1 MADVETKGPTSGL
14 RLFGI
19 EIRVRISWL
28 VIAVLIAWSLA
39 AGSFPQIYRGLPA
52 SSYWT
57 MAILVV
63 LGLAVSIIL
72 HEMAHSLVGRTFGL
86 SIDRITLFLF
96 GGAAELREE
105 PRTARAELLMAL
117 AGPALSL
124 VLGLLLAL
132 AAGTLDRGDGSAEIV
147 GALGYLATLN
157 LVLAVFNMAP
167 AFPMDGGR
175 VLRAL
180 IWMGTGNL
188 ERATRTAARLG
199 EGFAI
204 LLILTGLAMAL
215 LGMVGNGLW
224 WVLMGLFLRTA
235 ARSSVIEAK
244 ARRVL
249 KGYAANEVMETG
261 VRALP
266 GGMTVEDFVDR
277 GLYAGQHGIYPIT
290 ISGSVIGVVEPASI
304 LATPKGRW
312 ANTTLAEICAPM
324 GQAVAAER
332 DEDVIDLLDRM
343 TRDRRSRLLV
353 LDHGR
358 PVGVVTLHALLERL
372 ELAEPFERARGRR
385 P

>member
-1 MADVETKGPTSGL
+1 MADVQTSRPAGGL

-19 EIRVRISWL
+19 EIRVRVSWL
-28 VIAVLIAWSLA
+28 IIALLIAWSLA
-39 AGSFPQIYRGLPA
+39 AGSFPEIYWGLPA

-57 MAILVV
+57 MAILSV
-63 LGLAVSIIL
+63 LGLAISIIL
-72 HEMAHSLVGRTFGL
+72 HELAHSLVAHAFGL

-105 PRTARAELLMAL
+105 PKTARAELSMAV

-124 VLGLLLAL
+124 VLSLLLAL
-132 AAGTLDRGDGSAEIV
+132 AAGALDSRGGSAEIV

-157 LVLAVFNMAP
+157 LALAVFNMAP

-180 IWMGTGNL
+180 IWMGTGDL
-188 ERATRTAARLG
+188 DRATRIAARLG

-204 LLILTGLAMAL
+204 LLILTGLGMAL
-215 LGMVGNGLW
+215 LGAIAGGLW
-224 WVLMGLFLRTA
+224 WVLTGLFLRMA
-235 ARSSVIEAK
+235 ARSSVFEAK

-249 KGYAANEVMETG
+249 KGYAASEVMEAG
-261 VRALP
+261 LKALP
-266 GGMTVEDFVDR
+266 GDMTVDDFVDR
-277 GLYAGQHGIYPIT
+277 GLYAGQHGIYPVT
-290 ISGSVIGVVEPASI
+290 INGSAVGVVDAANI

-312 ANTTLAEICAPM
+312 GETTLAEICAPM
-324 GQAVAAER
+324 GQAVATER
-332 DEDVIDLLDRM
+332 DEDANALLDRM
-343 TRDRRSRLLV
+343 MRDKRNRLLV
-353 LDHGR
+353 LDHGK

-372 ELAEPFERARGRR
+372 ELADPFQRAGIGK